1 MNSKTEAC
9 FVVMTK
15 QAKLI
20 PYALIFF
27 VSRTRS
33 WGVVIDRLPKICI
46 HKTVVYVFLKRKNR
60 QNIYELYIRLD
71 KMAAVC

>member
-20 PYALIFF
+20 PYVLIFF
-27 VSRTRS
+27 VSRTRL
-33 WGVVIDRLPKICI
+33 WGVVIDRLSKICI
-46 HKTVVYVFLKRKNR
+46 HKTAVYVFWKDKESA
-60 QNIYELYIRLD
+60 NIYELSIRLD
-71 KMAAVC
+71 KTAEVC